1 MSQLVPCPA
10 CERHVR
16 LSTPSCPFCDAALDV
31 SSLEERYASR
41 RRGAPAG
48 AKRAAV
54 FALGAGLAAACGD
67 DGDSNAVPV
76 YGAPVSSTE
85 VTTDEGPAVDGGATT
100 AEDTTTGDI
109 NPQPLYGAPIDT
121 SEGDNTFVA
130 IYGAPVSPVDAGPT
144 DTLVTSDAALNDAG
158 PRDAGLTDSGT
169 GQGVVTDS
177 GTGVQPV
184 YGAPIFFDA
193 ALTDVSPVPSV
204 APAYG
209 APPSQQN

>member
-16 LSTPSCPFCDAALDV
+16 LPSSSCPFCDAALDA
-31 SSLEERYASR
+31 SSLEDRYASR

-67 DGDSNAVPV
+67 DGDSNFVPV
-76 YGAPVSSTE
+76 YGAPISSTE
-85 VTTDEGPAVDGGATT
+85 ATTDVEPTNDGGTTT
-100 AEDTTTGDI
+100 AEDTTSEIGQS
-109 NPQPLYGAPIDT
+109 QPLYGAPIDT

-144 DTLVTSDAALNDAG
+144 DTLVTSDATTNDAAV
-158 PRDAGLTDSGT
+158 PDAGVTDAGTTPRPFTDS
-169 GQGVVTDS
+169 
-177 GTGVQPV
+177 GVQPV

-193 ALTDVSPVPSV
+193 ALTDVSPGPSV